1 MGVGEVDRGFM
12 QLFRFITGS
21 NESAEKIAMTSP
33 VLIDYAKGRQ
43 TMSFIMPKK
52 AVEKGL
58 PKPADEG
65 VTLSKV
71 KPARFAVLRFAGG
84 RNDGQ

>member
-1 MGVGEVDRGFM
+1 M

-43 TMSFIMPKK
+43 TINLIMPKK
-52 AVEKGL
+52 AVEKGV
-58 PKPADEG
+58 PKPAGEC

-71 KPARFAVLRFAGG
+71 EPARFAVLRFAGG
-84 RNDGQ
+84 CNDGQ